1 MDHHDSNLPSIAEE
15 FVEAMDE
22 VTDTRVQLQ
31 EISDLFLFRIEIDP
45 STDAARRI
53 EKVLGAALPTT
64 RGQVTGDATALHLLY
79 GTRQVVAC
87 LYVEEGV
94 YLVVTRV
101 DAVKL
106 GRALAAALGRDEG
119 LVLDV
124 SVNRTVL
131 NLSGVAAADVIDEVV
146 HFDFP
151 PDFFDPGKALSCT
164 VAEARIMLWRI
175 DELEYLMVPRAS
187 DTAPFLVNILDACE
201 KVK

>member
-1 MDHHDSNLPSIAEE
+1 MDHDVSVPSIAEE

-22 VTDTRVQLQ
+22 VTDTKVQLQ
-31 EISDLFLFRIEIDP
+31 EIADLSLFRIEIDP
-45 STDAARRI
+45 ASDGARRL
-53 EKVLGAALPTT
+53 EKVMGVNFPSA
-64 RGQVTGDATALHLLY
+64 RGEVTGDATATHLLY

-87 LYVEEGV
+87 MYVEEGI
-94 YLVVTRV
+94 YLVATRV

-106 GRALAAALGRDEG
+106 GRALGAALGSGEG

-124 SVNRTVL
+124 SVNRTVI
-131 NLSGVAAADVIDEVV
+131 NLSGVAAAAVIDEVV
-146 HFDFP
+146 AFDFP
-151 PDFFDPGKALSCT
+151 PSFFEPGRALSCA
-164 VAEARIMLWRI
+164 VAEQRIMLWRI

>member
-1 MDHHDSNLPSIAEE
+1 MDHETPVPSVAEE
-15 FVEAMDE
+15 FAEAMDE
-22 VTDTRVQLQ
+22 VTDTTVQLQ
-31 EISDLFLFRIEIDP
+31 EISDLSLFRLEIDP
-45 STDAARRI
+45 TSEAARRL
-53 EKVLGAALPTT
+53 EKVMGAKLPST
-64 RGQVTGDATALHLLY
+64 RGEVTGDATAAHLLY

-106 GRALAAALGRDEG
+106 GRALTAALGQDEG

-131 NLSGVAAADVIDEVV
+131 NLSGKAAAQVIDEVV

-151 PDFFDPGKALSCT
+151 PDFFNPGKALSCT

-175 DELEYLMVPRAS
+175 DDLEYLMVPRAS

-201 KVK
+201 RVK

>member
-1 MDHHDSNLPSIAEE
+1 MEHDISVPSVAEE
-15 FVEAMDE
+15 FAEAMDE

-31 EISDLFLFRIEIDP
+31 EISDLSLFRLEIDP
-45 STDAARRI
+45 ASTAARRL
-53 EKVLGAALPTT
+53 EKVMGAQLPTS
-64 RGQVTGDATALHLLY
+64 RGQVTGDSTATHLLY

-87 LYVEEGV
+87 LYVEEGI

-106 GRALAAALGRDEG
+106 GRALTAALGRDEG

-131 NLSGVAAADVIDEVV
+131 NLSGRAAADVIDEVV

-151 PDFFDPGKALSCT
+151 PDFFNPGKALSCT
-164 VAEARIMLWRI
+164 VADARIMLWRI
-175 DELEYLMVPRAS
+175 DDLEYLMVPRAS

-201 KVK
+201 RVK

>member
-1 MDHHDSNLPSIAEE
+1 MDHDSNLPSIAEE

-45 STDAARRI
+45 STD
-53 EKVLGAALPTT
+53 AALPTT

-106 GRALAAALGRDEG
+106 GRALTAALGRDEG

>member
-1 MDHHDSNLPSIAEE
+1 MDHDSSVPSVAEE

-31 EISDLFLFRIEIDP
+31 EISDLSLFRLELDP
-45 STDAARRI
+45 DSDAAGRI
-53 EKVLGAALPTT
+53 SSVLGVSLPRQ
-64 RGQVTGDATALHLLY
+64 RGAVTGDAKALQLLY

-87 LYVEEGV
+87 LYVEEGT

-101 DAVKL
+101 DPVKL
-106 GRALAAALGRDEG
+106 GRALTAALGQEDG

-124 SVNRTVL
+124 SANRTVI
-131 NLSGVAAADVIDEVV
+131 NLSGIAAAEVIDEVV

-164 VAEARIMLWRI
+164 VAEARVMLWRI
-175 DELEYLMVPRAS
+175 DELEYLLVPRAS
-187 DTAPFLVNILDACE
+187 DTAPFLVNMIDACE
-201 KVK
+201 AVK